1 MSETVEMARPEA
13 NVGPDANAEPGAN
26 AGPGEAGRDRSV
38 LAEPLTLPCGQVIKN
53 RIAKVAMTEGLAEG
67 DNRANARFVE
77 LYRRWG
83 AGGAGVLVTGNVIV
97 DRWHLERGGNLAIEG
112 AQSDDAKAWLRRVA
126 EAAQGD
132 GAKIW
137 AQLNH
142 AGRQTQKM
150 INKTPKAP
158 SDVGLKMGNGRFGT
172 PTPLTGEEVEAA
184 IEAFVNAARVLDEC
198 GFDGIQM
205 HAAHGYLVSQFLSPL
220 SNRREDRWGGSLEN
234 RARFLLTI
242 VRRIRAE
249 CPPPFAVTVKLNSAD
264 FQRGGFDEADSVR
277 VAAMLEEAG
286 CDMIEVSG
294 GNYEQPR
301 MIDFNRKDPLAANKD
316 PSANKREST
325 RRREAYFLDFVP
337 KLRAAS
343 NIPVMVTGGFRSADA
358 MIDARVDDGVD
369 MIGLGRPLVLNPEGA
384 NDILEG
390 RVDRLESRDDDL
402 VVGTGLLGP
411 RSPISFLRDLNAWGS
426 LGWYYEHIYAIADR
440 RPIDRALSAF
450 KAPLRYDRTE
460 GRTAKAVKR
469 DAA

>member
-1 MSETVEMARPEA
+1 MSDVMEMAREEA
-13 NVGPDANAEPGAN
+13 RAPVAAKGRNV
-26 AGPGEAGRDRSV
+26 SV
-38 LAEPLTLPCGQVIKN
+38 LAEPLLLPCGQTLKN
-53 RIAKVAMTEGLAEG
+53 RIAKVAMTEGLAGG

-97 DRWHLERGGNLAIEG
+97 DRWHLERGGNLAIDG
-112 AQSDDAKAWLRRVA
+112 AQDDDAKMWLRRTA
-126 EAAQGD
+126 EAAQAH

-172 PTPLTGEEVEAA
+172 PTPLTGQEVEAA
-184 IEAFVNAARVLDEC
+184 IEAFVNAAKVLKEC

-220 SNRREDRWGGSLEN
+220 SNRRDDQWGGSLEN
-234 RARFLLTI
+234 RARFLVTI
-242 VRRIRAE
+242 VRRIREE
-249 CPPPFAVTVKLNSAD
+249 CAKPFAVTVKLNSAD
-264 FQRGGFDEADSVR
+264 FQRGGFDEKDSVR

-286 CDMIEVSG
+286 CDLIEVSG
-294 GNYEQPR
+294 GNYEQPQ
-301 MIDFNRKDPLAANKD
+301 MIGFQRKDPLGA
-316 PSANKREST
+316 KREST

-337 KLRAAS
+337 MLREAATV
-343 NIPVMVTGGFRSADA
+343 PVMVTGGFRSVDA

-369 MIGLGRPLVLNPEGA
+369 VIGLGRPLVLNPEGA

-390 RVDRLESRDDDL
+390 RTDRLESRDEDL
-402 VVGTGLLGP
+402 VIGTGLLGP

-426 LGWYYEHIYAIADR
+426 LGWYYEHIYSIADKK
-440 RPIDRALSAF
+440 PIDRALSAF
-450 KAPLRYDRTE
+450 KALLRYDRTE

>member
-1 MSETVEMARPEA
+1 MSDTIEMERPVA
-13 NVGPDANAEPGAN
+13 QTSPVGEGK
-26 AGPGEAGRDRSV
+26 RDVSV
-38 LAEPLTLPCGQVIKN
+38 LAEPLTLPCGQTIKN

-83 AGGAGVLVTGNVIV
+83 AGGAGVLITGNVIV
-97 DRWHLERGGNLAIEG
+97 DRWHLERGGNLAVDG

-126 EAAQGD
+126 DAAQHD

-150 INKTPKAP
+150 INKNPKAP
-158 SDVGLKMGNGRFGT
+158 SDIGLKMGNGRFGT
-172 PTPLTGEEVEAA
+172 PTPLTGAEVEAA
-184 IEAFVNAARVLDEC
+184 IEAFVNAARVLNEC
-198 GFDGIQM
+198 GFDGVQM
-205 HAAHGYLVSQFLSPL
+205 HAAHGYLISQFLSPL
-220 SNRREDRWGGSLEN
+220 SNRREDQWGGSLEN

-286 CDMIEVSG
+286 CDLIEVSG

-301 MIDFNRKDPLAANKD
+301 MIDFNRKDPLA
-316 PSANKREST
+316 ANKREST

-343 NIPVMVTGGFRSADA
+343 NIPVMVTGGFRSVDA
-358 MIDARVDDGVD
+358 MIGARVEEGVD
-369 MIGLGRPLVLNPEGA
+369 MIGMGRPLVLNPDGA

-390 RVDRLESRDDDL
+390 RAERLDSRDDDL
-402 VVGTGLLGP
+402 VIGTGLLGP

-426 LGWYYEHIYAIADR
+426 LGWYYEHIYSIADK

-450 KAPLRYDRTE
+450 KALLRYDRTE

>member
-1 MSETVEMARPEA
+1 MSDTIEMERPVA
-13 NVGPDANAEPGAN
+13 QTSPVGEGK
-26 AGPGEAGRDRSV
+26 RDVSV
-38 LAEPLTLPCGQVIKN
+38 LAEPLTLPCGQTIKN

-83 AGGAGVLVTGNVIV
+83 AGGAGVLITGNVIV
-97 DRWHLERGGNLAIEG
+97 DRWHLERGGNLAVDG

-126 EAAQGD
+126 DAAQHD

-150 INKTPKAP
+150 INKNPKAP
-158 SDVGLKMGNGRFGT
+158 SDIGLKMGNGRFGT
-172 PTPLTGEEVEAA
+172 PTPLTGAEVEAA
-184 IEAFVNAARVLDEC
+184 IEAFVNAARVLNEC
-198 GFDGIQM
+198 GFDGVQM
-205 HAAHGYLVSQFLSPL
+205 HAAHGYLISQFLSPL
-220 SNRREDRWGGSLEN
+220 SNRREDQWGGSLEN

-301 MIDFNRKDPLAANKD
+301 MIDFNRKDPLAANK
-316 PSANKREST
+316 REST

-343 NIPVMVTGGFRSADA
+343 NIPVMVTGGFRSVDA
-358 MIDARVDDGVD
+358 MIGARVEEGVD
-369 MIGLGRPLVLNPEGA
+369 MIGMGRPLVLNPDGA

-390 RVDRLESRDDDL
+390 RAERLDSRDDDL
-402 VVGTGLLGP
+402 VIGTGLLGP

-426 LGWYYEHIYAIADR
+426 LGWYYEHIYSIADK

-450 KAPLRYDRTE
+450 KALLRYDRTE